1 MPKVKTIDNSMVVCI
16 DDGLLRQIRASIDTA
31 YTNID
36 AEVKRLVLLF
46 NAIDEDA
53 DIGESCDVILRATA
67 TLGKRIDALR
77 QT

>member
-1 MPKVKTIDNSMVVCI
+1 MPRVKALSDSVQVCI
-16 DDGLLRQIRASIDTA
+16 DDGLLRQIRTSIDTA

-46 NAIDEDA
+46 NAIEEDA
-53 DIGESCDVILRATA
+53 DIGEACDVILRATA

-77 QT
+77 QA